1 MNGTA
6 QPLENPEAEANDI
19 KASAAAL
26 AVSTGAILAQSACC
40 IVPIG
45 FPAIALALGATT
57 LAWMKAA
64 RTGMTVVSLLMLAGA
79 WYFVWRQTARSGK
92 RAARSTKVM
101 LGGATL
107 LTVVALGWRWVEP
120 VLLDLVRP

>member
-1 MNGTA
+1 MNSTSL
-6 QPLENPEAEANDI
+6 PLESPEAGGNDSRT
-19 KASAAAL
+19 SAAAL

-45 FPAIALALGATT
+45 FPTIALALGATT

-64 RTGMTVVSLLMLAGA
+64 RTGMTLVSLLMLAGA

-92 RAARSTKVM
+92 RAAGSTKVM

-107 LTVVALGWRWVEP
+107 LTAVALGWRWIEP
-120 VLLDLVRP
+120 VLLGLVRP